1 MKDKLK
7 TIGFCLLVLFAGA
20 SLFCNVKLWSD
31 VSSYRTWGEAANK
44 ETAQRTE
51 ELSTCTG
58 EVNQLKTEVANLQEE
73 KAGLENQI
81 KELNKTITNLKK

>member
-1 MKDKLK
+1 MKGKLK

-31 VSSYRTWGEAANK
+31 VLSYRTWGETANK
-44 ETAQRTE
+44 ETAKRTE
-51 ELSTCTG
+51 ELSACTG

-73 KAGLENQI
+73 KAGLENKI

>member
-1 MKDKLK
+1 MKGKLK
-7 TIGFCLLVLFAGA
+7 IIGFCCLVLFAGA
-20 SLFCNVKLWSD
+20 SLFCNIKLWSD
-31 VSSYRTWGEAANK
+31 VLSYKTWGEAANA
-44 ETAQRTE
+44 ETAKRTE
-51 ELSTCTG
+51 ELSTCSE